1 MGLLVVRKGVE
12 RERERESFPSVA
24 SKQEG
29 FGPLVF
35 FIILFIVAHILLLQY
50 ATIEIDW
57 VAE

>member
-1 MGLLVVRKGVE
+1 MGLLVVRKGV
-12 RERERESFPSVA
+12 ERESFPSVA

-50 ATIEIDW
+50 ATIETDW